1 MSSRTV
7 NIYDVA
13 YEKFNNISVYDII
26 KINYSKIM
34 IF

>member
-7 NIYDVA
+7 NIYDVS

-26 KINYSKIM
+26 KMNYSKIM